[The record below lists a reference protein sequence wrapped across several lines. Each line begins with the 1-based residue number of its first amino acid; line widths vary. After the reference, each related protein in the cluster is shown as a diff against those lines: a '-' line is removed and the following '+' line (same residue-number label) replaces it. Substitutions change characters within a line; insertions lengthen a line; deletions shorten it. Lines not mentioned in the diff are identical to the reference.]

1 MQCSKKTASTVLLL
15 GGIVLAVSNLWFTAV
30 RSTIPLSI
38 DDRIVSKQKRLE
50 KLPGVD
56 DVYLL
61 TLTQGRTI
69 QVDERVYDFVTESSN
84 VRKVAWAAQLHSG
97 EQNLELEW
105 SRDFRRMMVIM
116 PAVLVTLVG
125 LSAATMRRG

>member
-125 LSAATMRRG
+125 LYAATMRRG

>member
-1 MQCSKKTASTVLLL
+1 ML